1 MILTQEAALE
11 TQRRRVKAGSS
22 LVATPGSGLAPFEA
36 GVLSLG
42 HTASRSWQVT
52 GSSLLL

>member
-1 MILTQEAALE
+1 MILTREEALE